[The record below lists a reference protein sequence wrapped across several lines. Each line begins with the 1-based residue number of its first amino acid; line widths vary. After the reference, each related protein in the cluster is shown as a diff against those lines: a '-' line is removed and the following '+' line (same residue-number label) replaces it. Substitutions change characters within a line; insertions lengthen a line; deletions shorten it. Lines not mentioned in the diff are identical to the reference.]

1 MLCRATTFKGTYM
14 TRTALVVGAS
24 VGGVRTAQ
32 ELRRQGWCGG
42 IVLVGAETDL
52 PYDKPPLS
60 KQLLAGS
67 WPPEQVRLLD
77 SAAAGQDD
85 IELLLG
91 SPAVALDVAGQQVA
105 LADGKRLPYDE
116 LVLATGAAARPSPW
130 QPESGLYLL
139 RTLSDAV
146 ALRAAL
152 AQAGPVV
159 VVGGGFLG
167 AEVASTAQAWG
178 CEVTIVDP
186 VPVPM
191 GRTLG
196 DDIGRLFTDLQ
207 HAHGVQTRLGHGVE
221 RVTGR
226 QGDLQVV
233 LTDGETL
240 RASTVVVA
248 IGAVPNDRW
257 LAGSGLLIDDGVV
270 CDAAGLAL
278 GAAAVHAVGDV
289 ARWDNPRRGRAVRVE
304 HWTSAVAQAVH
315 VAHRLTHPDDTAPE
329 LPVEYVWT
337 NQHDWQAQVV
347 GVPMDGDRHVVVGD
361 PTGSPARFG
370 VAYADGD
377 RLCGALLVNWP
388 KGMLLARRLLT
399 AGEAFPAAVDGLLAI
414 RR

>member
-1 MLCRATTFKGTYM
+1 M

-32 ELRRQGWCGG
+32 ELRRQGWQGG
-42 IVLVGAETDL
+42 VVLVGAEPDL

-67 WPPEQVRLLD
+67 WQPEQARLLD
-77 SAAAGQDD
+77 EAAAAQDG

-91 SPAVALDVAGQQVA
+91 RPAVALDVAGRAVV
-105 LADGKRLPYDE
+105 LADGERLAFDE
-116 LVLATGAAARPSPW
+116 VVLATGATARPSPW
-130 QPESGLYLL
+130 RPESGLFVL
-139 RTLSDAV
+139 RTLADAL

-152 AQAGPVV
+152 ATARPVV

-167 AEVASTAQAWG
+167 AEVASTARTLG
-178 CEVTIVDP
+178 CDVTVVDP
-186 VPVPM
+186 VTVPM
-191 GRTLG
+191 GRTLSDEVG
-196 DDIGRLFTDLQ
+196 QLFTDLQ
-207 HAHGVQTRLGHGVE
+207 HAHGVRTRFGHGVE

-226 QGDLQVV
+226 QGDLEVV

-240 RASTVVVA
+240 HASTVVVA
-248 IGAVPNDRW
+248 IGAVPDDRW
-257 LAGSGLLIDDGVV
+257 LAGSGLLIDDGIV
-270 CDAAGLAL
+270 CDASGLAV

-289 ARWDNPRRGRAVRVE
+289 ARWHSPRRGRAVRVE
-304 HWTSAVAQAVH
+304 HWTSAVAQAAH
-315 VAHRLTHPDDTAPE
+315 VARRLTDPDDRPPQ

-347 GVPMDGDRHVVVGD
+347 GLPVDSDRHVLIGD
-361 PTGSPARFG
+361 PSGSPARFG

-399 AGEAFPAAVDGLLAI
+399 AGEAFSPAVDRLRSA
-414 RR
+414 RQ